1 MRADCR
7 AVRKSSGFS
16 SGFTLVEILIVVIIM
31 GILAS
36 IIIGLFGNTTK
47 DANGGALKDNLRAI
61 RSAIQ
66 IYNAQHGRYP
76 AQATFDTQMTQFTNA
91 TGATSATR
99 TGSYI
104 YGPYI
109 LTLPPLPVGTDKGA
123 TSVTSLTYAAGN
135 GWGYDA
141 TTGQFRANCPDS
153 DKDDA
158 GVSYNTY

>member
-1 MRADCR
+1 MRADCCNLHPR
-7 AVRKSSGFS
+7 ASR
-16 SGFTLVEILIVVIIM
+16 GFTLIEILIVVIIL

-36 IIIGLFGNTTK
+36 IIIGLFGNTSK
-47 DANGGALKDNLRAI
+47 DANSGALKDNLRAI

-66 IYNAQHGRYP
+66 VYNAQHGRYP
-76 AQATFDTQMTQFTNA
+76 AQATFESQMTQYTNSA
-91 TGATSATR
+91 GATSATR
-99 TGSYI
+99 TGNYI

-109 LTLPPLPVGTDKGA
+109 LSLPPLSVGPDKGA
-123 TSVTSLTYAAGN
+123 TGVTTLTYAAGF

-141 TTGQFRANCPDS
+141 ISGQFRANCPDA